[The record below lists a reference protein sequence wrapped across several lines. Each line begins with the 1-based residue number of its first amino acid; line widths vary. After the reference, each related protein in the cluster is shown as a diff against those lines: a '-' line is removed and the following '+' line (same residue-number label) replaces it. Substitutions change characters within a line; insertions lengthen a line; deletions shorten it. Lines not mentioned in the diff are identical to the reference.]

1 MFFCFSLYCCFLL
14 QDVFKDL
21 ETEADEDY
29 ELEAAMQKHV
39 AKGGKLKG
47 KEPKAKKKKKEGEA
61 EANVSDLSFSSMF
74 WCLAFIYI

>member
-1 MFFCFSLYCCFLL
+1 M

-29 ELEAAMQKHV
+29 ELEAAMQKYV

-47 KEPKAKKKKKEGEA
+47 KESKGKKKKEET
-61 EANVSDLSFSSMF
+61 EANVSHFYL
-74 WCLAFIYI
+74 YI